1 MFQCVAV
8 LSSVLQCVAGCA
20 SVCCSVLQCS
30 IVHCNAL
37 THSYS
42 TEMLQQKMPGV
53 VSQDLSL
60 VLLWSNSPAPAVA
73 QRIPLMM
80 AVLALNRYDF
90 FWIFLFQHWNRLWA
104 NSPAPATA
112 QRNPLMMAVLVLNR
126 CDLFLINYF

>member
-1 MFQCVAV
+1 
-8 LSSVLQCVAGCA
+8 
-20 SVCCSVLQCS
+20 
-30 IVHCNAL
+30 
-37 THSYS
+37 
-42 TEMLQQKMPGV
+42 MLQQKMPGV

-90 FWIFLFQHWNRLWA
+90 FLDFFFWIFLFQHWNRLWA